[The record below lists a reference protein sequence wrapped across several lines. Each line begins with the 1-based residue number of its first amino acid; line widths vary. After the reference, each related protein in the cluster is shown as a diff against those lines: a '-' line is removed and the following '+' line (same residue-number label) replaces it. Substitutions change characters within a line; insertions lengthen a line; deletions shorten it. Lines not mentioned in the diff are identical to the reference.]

1 MGVACLVIYLCRITE
16 TTGNAAAA
24 SKSKSTAIH
33 EVHEHRGRTLSF
45 LIWGHIADMRT
56 TNILLIQW
64 LRLNSRKRSVQELNP
79 YKFT

>member
-16 TTGNAAAA
+16 TTGNAAA
-24 SKSKSTAIH
+24 SKSESTAIH
-33 EVHEHRGRTLSF
+33 EVREHRGRTLSF

-64 LRLNSRKRSVQELNP
+64 LRLNSRKRSVHELYP